1 MWEKNILWLP
11 LKKKGF
17 TSAVAMSLEGSVF
30 IRRQRQKKKSLE
42 TWKLVTMSLIGAT
55 IAAAALISAPP
66 AAAAESAAKGITED
80 QLPAPTAEEQ
90 ATTDG
95 VRSLGSRKV
104 KIRTS
109 DSDPGGLLEV
119 DITWS
124 GRGPYKGKVY
134 GSVQD
139 LEPDGHCVTSFAWID
154 GLRRKLNAKDACP
167 RGDAQLAR
175 AAYARA
181 NRVLVRVCLRN
192 NQDHLLY
199 YCSGWK

>member
-11 LKKKGF
+11 LQKKEF
-17 TSAVAMSLEGSVF
+17 TSAVVMSRAGSLF
-30 IRRQRQKKKSLE
+30 TRRQGQEKKSIK
-42 TWKLVTMSLIGAT
+42 TWMLGALSLIGAT
-55 IAAAALISAPP
+55 IIVAAFVSAPP
-66 AAAAESAAKGITED
+66 AAAEPAAKGITED
-80 QLPAPTAEEQ
+80 QLSAPTKEEQ
-90 ATTDG
+90 ATMDG
-95 VRSLGSRKV
+95 VRTLGSRKV

-119 DITWS
+119 DVTWS